1 MADFFLVRERKVSFR
16 KNKDRKKKYIWEVLE
31 KKRFFSKK
39 GTGRRMKRREKENKA
54 VVVPPKKGGM
64 KKEGKQRERNL
75 RRIENE

>member
-16 KNKDRKKKYIWEVLE
+16 KNKDRKKNIWEVLE
-31 KKRFFSKK
+31 NKRFFFKK

-54 VVVPPKKGGM
+54 VVVPPEKGGM

-75 RRIENE
+75 RRIEKE